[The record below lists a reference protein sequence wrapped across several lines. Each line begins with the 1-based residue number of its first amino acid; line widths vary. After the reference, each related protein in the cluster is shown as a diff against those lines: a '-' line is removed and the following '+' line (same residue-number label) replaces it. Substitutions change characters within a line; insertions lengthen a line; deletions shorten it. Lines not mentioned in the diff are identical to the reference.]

1 MGLITLKKRA
11 QFLRLRG
18 GARWATAAFV
28 LETKPRLPSS
38 GQNHDAAA
46 TVLDTDSSQ
55 YTTLHQDKTSK
66 PGPAQFGFTVTKRIG
81 NAVTR
86 NLIRRR
92 LKEAVRQ
99 LLPTHAKP
107 GHDYVLIARHN
118 TVTLAYADLA
128 RTLRTALRRLHTPG
142 GHKPGSQHAGPKRAR
157 HAGQT
162 AGRGPKRRSRKS

>member
-107 GHDYVLIARHN
+107 GHDYVLIARPDILKRDFAQL
-118 TVTLAYADLA
+118 TQEIK
-128 RTLRTALRRLHTPG
+128 TALERVHRPR
-142 GHKPGSQHAGPKRAR
+142 PPKRPR
-157 HAGQT
+157 H
-162 AGRGPKRRSRKS
+162 RRSSTPNTQRRPKS